1 MTLLSLLLLSV
12 ISTTLYLD
20 ADVINLLKI
29 VVKSSWKT
37 KQVKI
42 LQKSFLEFAVFT
54 ILLAGAPLS

>member
-1 MTLLSLLLLSV
+1 MTLLSLLLLNV